1 MAHTKSSAAALPGSF
16 LQPSSF
22 ILAEVFYEDESQV
35 EKEARSSFKEKA
47 KKDESEIEV
56 NDSPLSISVSHV
68 TAPR

>member
-1 MAHTKSSAAALPGSF
+1 LFYGNKLNSL
-16 LQPSSF
+16 F
-22 ILAEVFYEDESQV
+22 IDGANVKLNNIEDESQV

-56 NDSPLSISVSHV
+56 NDSPLSISVSRV